1 MNLIFKHT
9 RQVRKQAVHK
19 MNRKVF
25 AAAEMTCIVEN
36 LFEDGEWAFLMW
48 RNPLELCGYVFFH
61 IKNGKIQFQSRCREH
76 LRQCGILLPVLCS
89 LRLNELLGVSF
100 EIQIS

>member
-9 RQVRKQAVHK
+9 RQVRKQAIYE
-19 MNRKVF
+19 MFRKVL

-61 IKNGKIQFQSRCREH
+61 IKNGKSNFRADIGIIQAFSGNIIFLFQ
-76 LRQCGILLPVLCS
+76 
-89 LRLNELLGVSF
+89 LNNV
-100 EIQIS
+100 